1 MVAKAP
7 SHNQDKEGFSLDD
20 DDDLGE
26 DGFNVNDDDDLGEDL
41 WLVDEDG
48 PTCCTS
54 NVAEALPLLQMLFA
68 PGIEN
73 FCKEKYE
80 TDFVSFLLFTLYF
93 TQCTSQWN
101 CFFYFLHFFNSL
113 KFLP

>member
-54 NVAEALPLLQMLFA
+54 NVAEGDL
-68 PGIEN
+68 GKDGYI
-73 FCKEKYE
+73 
-80 TDFVSFLLFTLYF
+80 
-93 TQCTSQWN
+93 
-101 CFFYFLHFFNSL
+101 FNDDDDGDDL
-113 KFLP
+113 DDDLVVDDDCQ